1 MPSAPRAHSSVI
13 SGQRPVS
20 IEGDIDAVTLR
31 TILAIIAS
39 EITGLAVSI
48 ILMPL
53 VLKLLAACF
62 AVPLQRFT
70 PEKLAEEDEEDLPRA
85 SFYLE
90 NGQQLQ
96 IISGPSHIIR
106 PFFRHYKHLKRQRWN
121 ELVQIA
127 VVIVFGVNFPL
138 GSSFPLYACPPFQC
152 MWTGYT
158 LYVTIALYIS
168 RYMHGELWL
177 TTEER
182 IAEALV
188 HAEEHPGPMRIL
200 FKVAEDCVLQV
211 DLSRTVHNSF
221 GLAKEHAFRIFEL
234 QAVSETPTACS

>member
-1 MPSAPRAHSSVI
+1 MPDVDDNNLTNALSAASALIGYIGTEAGLHHR
-13 SGQRPVS
+13 
-20 IEGDIDAVTLR
+20 GD
-31 TILAIIAS
+31 
-39 EITGLAVSI
+39 
-48 ILMPL
+48 P
-53 VLKLLAACF
+53 CF

-90 NGQQLQ
+90 NGQHLQ
-96 IISGPSHIIR
+96 IISGPIHIIR
-106 PFFRHYKHLKRQRWN
+106 PFFRHYEHLKRQRWN
-121 ELVQIA
+121 ELA
-127 VVIVFGVNFPL
+127 RRFH
-138 GSSFPLYACPPFQC
+138 SMHAPPFQC

-158 LYVTIALYIS
+158 LYVTFALYIS

-200 FKVAEDCVLQV
+200 FKVAEDYVLQV

-221 GLAKEHAFRIFEL
+221 GLAQEHAFRIFEL